1 MAATQEIVE
10 LTEMIFDQTGL
21 ALDESYSERVRQL
34 GDSACKAGIEAT
46 IKYLSERSEL
56 SDAELQ
62 VLSAGNIPE
71 HVKQGDFQAY
81 IERLSRQTDPK
92 LDEKDKR
99 MCEGAFDSGL
109 SAAIHHLLQAAHTQQ
124 VDLLSLIPSNG
135 A

>member
-1 MAATQEIVE
+1 MATTQEIVE

-21 ALDESYSERVRQL
+21 ALDASYTERVRQL

-46 IKYLSERSEL
+46 INYLSERPEL

-62 VLSAGNIPE
+62 ALSAGNIPE
-71 HVKQGDFQAY
+71 HIKQRDFEAH
-81 IERLSRQTDPK
+81 IERLNRKTDPEP
-92 LDEKDKR
+92 DEHDKK
-99 MCEGAFDSGL
+99 MCEDAFNSGL
-109 SAAIHHLLQAAHTQQ
+109 SAAIHYLLKAAHTRQ

>member
-21 ALDESYSERVRQL
+21 ALDESYTERVRQL

-46 IKYLSERSEL
+46 IKYLSGKSEL
-56 SDAELQ
+56 PESELQ
-62 VLSAGNIPE
+62 MLSAGNIPE
-71 HVKQGDFQAY
+71 HLKQRDFETH
-81 IERLSRQTDPK
+81 IERLSRQANPK
-92 LDEKDKR
+92 PDEKDKR
-99 MCEGAFDSGL
+99 MCEDAFGSGL
-109 SAAIHHLLQAAHTQQ
+109 SAAIHYLLKAAHAQQ